1 MKEDPWF
8 ERGLNALKQGHW
20 FDGFQMLKGAIQRT
34 LRNNNADHAK
44 MILSNAIPLFITGNQ
59 EKLACGLGQNLINII
74 DYKIKERTYADLI
87 PFVLALLR
95 EENLEMCVQSI
106 CNQIMVG
113 KAFQT
118 SEFLNHLRNQIN
130 EANFN
135 TDVLSD
141 LYLCYSGL
149 LCYKK
154 DYVSCFETL
163 LSWYNELSSSSPKI
177 RVYLTLAEINAYE
190 IDSCGKYL
198 HSKEEPTNHYDMET
212 KNYLEIAFKI
222 FSAVKTNNIAEFHST
237 IADYSDIINSKND
250 GLLKGLCDG
259 ISGIFNDQSQ
269 SGLLSLFKP

>member
-8 ERGLNALKQGHW
+8 ERGLEELKRGHW

-34 LRNNNADHAK
+34 IRNNNAEHVK
-44 MILSNAIPLFITGNQ
+44 LILSKAIPRFISGDQ
-59 EKLACGLGQNLINII
+59 EKLACGLGQNLINNI
-74 DYKIKERTYADLI
+74 DLKIKERIFADLI
-87 PFVLALLR
+87 PFVLTLLR
-95 EENLEMCVQSI
+95 EENLETCVQSI
-106 CNQIMVG
+106 CNQIMVR
-113 KAFQT
+113 KSFQT
-118 SEFLNHLRNQIN
+118 SEFLKHLKNQIN

-135 TDVLSD
+135 VNVLSD

-149 LCYKK
+149 FCYKK
-154 DYVSCFETL
+154 EYISCFETL
-163 LSWYNELSSSSPKI
+163 LSWYNELSSSSPKL

-198 HSKEEPTNHYDMET
+198 HLKEEPIDHFDIET

-222 FSAVKTNNIAEFHST
+222 FSAVKTNDSTEFHST
-237 IADYSDIINSKND
+237 IADYSDLINSKKD

-259 ISGIFNDQSQ
+259 ISGIFTDQSQ